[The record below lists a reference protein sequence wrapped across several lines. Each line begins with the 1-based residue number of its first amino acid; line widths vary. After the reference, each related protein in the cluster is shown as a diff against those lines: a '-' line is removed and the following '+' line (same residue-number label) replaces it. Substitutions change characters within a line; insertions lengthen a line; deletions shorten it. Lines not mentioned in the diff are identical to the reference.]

1 MTNPAILMWE
11 FASKK
16 KLENNMYVF
25 VCLFLAYEHFDSA
38 NIFPV
43 EHTPKLLFMEEI
55 LHHLG
60 CINP

>member
-1 MTNPAILMWE
+1 MWE

-16 KLENNMYVF
+16 ILENNM
-25 VCLFLAYEHFDSA
+25 VCLFLAFEHFDSA

-43 EHTPKLLFMEEI
+43 EHPPKLLFMEEL